1 MLFIGYKHARLVRVK
16 MYNHRRWSIS
26 CERCEANNTTTT
38 RLQLI
43 IKTLFPA
50 GARHVIP
57 RDQPSAYF
65 VRILSFIAEVKLEIA
80 MVTIEELL
88 GPAALKTTNP
98 DRVQINAEKQNIGL
112 RSFVAIA
119 NSLQQHEKPALPT
132 NMSMPSGNTIRGKKT
147 FLHSPLIDEQARHV
161 GLDKEGF

>member
-1 MLFIGYKHARLVRVK
+1 M
-16 MYNHRRWSIS
+16 
-26 CERCEANNTTTT
+26 
-38 RLQLI
+38 
-43 IKTLFPA
+43 
-50 GARHVIP
+50 
-57 RDQPSAYF
+57 
-65 VRILSFIAEVKLEIA
+65 KLEIA

-147 FLHSPLIDEQARHV
+147 LC
-161 GLDKEGF
+161 